1 MLALIAPT
9 PDKSANGFGESCRR
23 ATVKRRSRTALGR
36 QSHYAKIPL
45 ICGDV
50 EPTPGPGSMW
60 SLICLDTR
68 RSPRPRFTCIRT
80 RLDREPRW
88 IAAAR
93 LVWWRRAPAP
103 PRQQPVSLTV
113 GDRTA
118 SARITE
124 RTPWGSYSVAGVGAP
139 PFTVEPIELM
149 TLS

>member
-1 MLALIAPT
+1 MAQQ
-9 PDKSANGFGESCRR
+9 FGETIFDR
-23 ATVKRRSRTALGR
+23 AERDPLTGRIGLPVNVHSDPNVADPVKL
-36 QSHYAKIPL
+36 
-45 ICGDV
+45 
-50 EPTPGPGSMW
+50 
-60 SLICLDTR
+60 
-68 RSPRPRFTCIRT
+68 
-80 RLDREPRW
+80 
-88 IAAAR
+88 AAIKDA

>member
-1 MLALIAPT
+1 LSGPT
-9 PDKSANGFGESCRR
+9 DIDPIGDRGQRQGRR
-23 ATVKRRSRTALGR
+23 FAEAIEVVGAHVS
-36 QSHYAKIPL
+36 
-45 ICGDV
+45 
-50 EPTPGPGSMW
+50 
-60 SLICLDTR
+60 
-68 RSPRPRFTCIRT
+68 
-80 RLDREPRW
+80 REPRW

-93 LVWWRRAPAP
+93 LVWWRRTPAP